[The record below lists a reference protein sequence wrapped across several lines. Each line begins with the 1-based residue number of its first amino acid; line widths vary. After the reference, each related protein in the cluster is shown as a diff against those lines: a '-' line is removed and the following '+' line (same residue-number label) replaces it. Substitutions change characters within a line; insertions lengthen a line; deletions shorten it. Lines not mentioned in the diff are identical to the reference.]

1 MRNVL
6 LDVVT
11 RTLSGCSG
19 QGDKT
24 YTVDELMADEALLT
38 KIISE
43 CRNNPGGLRQTP
55 DCQNAEAADWKLR
68 LERMKTSLGG

>member
-1 MRNVL
+1 MRHVL
-6 LDVVT
+6 LGVVT
-11 RTLSGCSG
+11 LTLSGCFG

-43 CRNNPGGLRQTP
+43 CRNNPGKLRQTP
-55 DCQNAEAADWKLR
+55 NCQNAEAADWKLR